1 MKAFGKNV
9 FRLAGQ
15 NKGSFI
21 GAVLIISIGI
31 FCYVAMMDTLG
42 NLKGQVEQYYEEST
56 MADVFAE
63 VSGIPSEELKRLE
76 EIPGIRLAAGRMAAD
91 VRMLA
96 EGQEEIVTVHLLS
109 YDEDDVVNRLALSS
123 GFKSRDNIFLGARME
138 GVYGYEDGMPLKLLW
153 NGKST
158 RFSMKGTCNG
168 PDYIYAIPPGGAM
181 IPDGTVYDIACIQKD
196 RMEELTGKYDIVNEL
211 GFLL

>member
-1 MKAFGKNV
+1 
-9 FRLAGQ
+9 
-15 NKGSFI
+15 
-21 GAVLIISIGI
+21 
-31 FCYVAMMDTLG
+31 
-42 NLKGQVEQYYEEST
+42 
-56 MADVFAE
+56 
-63 VSGIPSEELKRLE
+63 
-76 EIPGIRLAAGRMAAD
+76 
-91 VRMLA
+91 MLA

-158 RFSMKGTCNG
+158 SFSMKGTCNG

-196 RMEELTGKYDIVNEL
+196 RMEELTREIRYCQRTGIFIGSRLYLRGHKICFVRAAGSLWSDFHEQKGRSDQLRYGGGGNRGVDLHGNHSAVHVFIYFCVYAVC
-211 GFLL
+211 GVKKDDQIGTRV

>member
-1 MKAFGKNV
+1 MFS
-9 FRLAGQ
+9 RLAGQ

-76 EIPGIRLAAGRMAAD
+76 EIPGIRLGGWAHGSGCADAGGGPGRDRDGA
-91 VRMLA
+91 
-96 EGQEEIVTVHLLS
+96 S
-109 YDEDDVVNRLALSS
+109 VVLRR
-123 GFKSRDNIFLGARME
+123 G
-138 GVYGYEDGMPLKLLW
+138 
-153 NGKST
+153 
-158 RFSMKGTCNG
+158 
-168 PDYIYAIPPGGAM
+168 
-181 IPDGTVYDIACIQKD
+181 
-196 RMEELTGKYDIVNEL
+196 
-211 GFLL
+211 

>member
-1 MKAFGKNV
+1 
-9 FRLAGQ
+9 
-15 NKGSFI
+15 
-21 GAVLIISIGI
+21 
-31 FCYVAMMDTLG
+31 MDTLG

-63 VSGIPSEELKRLE
+63 VSGISSEELKRLE

-153 NGKST
+153 RKEYQLFHERHLQRAGLYLRDST
-158 RFSMKGTCNG
+158 RGCYDSGW
-168 PDYIYAIPPGGAM
+168 
-181 IPDGTVYDIACIQKD
+181 DG
-196 RMEELTGKYDIVNEL
+196 L
-211 GFLL
+211 

>member
-63 VSGIPSEELKRLE
+63 VSGISSEELKRLE

-96 EGQEEIVTVHLLS
+96 EGQEE
-109 YDEDDVVNRLALSS
+109 
-123 GFKSRDNIFLGARME
+123 
-138 GVYGYEDGMPLKLLW
+138 
-153 NGKST
+153 KST
-158 RFSMKGTCNG
+158 
-168 PDYIYAIPPGGAM
+168 
-181 IPDGTVYDIACIQKD
+181 TVTWKS
-196 RMEELTGKYDIVNEL
+196 
-211 GFLL
+211 